1 MKKILSI
8 LYASTLMLSSC
19 DGFLDEE
26 LKNAMAPDN
35 TYTSTHG
42 FEVGVTGLYEFARS
56 EWTCW
61 GDSNDP
67 SFAHGGATPY
77 EVLQI
82 GMDIANTGHNDGAL
96 QNFDNL
102 SYTPSSPFIKSFWD
116 FGYRLAANAN
126 QILTYSENENVKW
139 DHATDKIGYQAEA
152 RFFRAYAYYYLVY
165 LYGDVPYTDKIEYDF
180 RTDFTRT
187 PKAEVINKMLED
199 LEFASAN
206 LPEDPDKVEPG
217 RLTKW
222 AAEHLMADICLLGNK
237 PAEAEKH
244 ALNVINSG
252 YFQLMTQRFGKHLDQ
267 PGDVFSDMFKENN
280 QNRTSGNKESIWVMQ
295 LEYNTIGGGFESE
308 DWRIRVWT
316 PKYWQIDGFVIADS
330 LGGRG
335 LAQLMP
341 LPWWIT
347 SENFFD
353 ESDIRNSEY
362 NIKRHWYCNDASS
375 EKYGEYT
382 PVTESLWKA
391 GRLSPAITK
400 FFYGVQDKGGS
411 EGFGGSMKDRM
422 KFRLADTYLLLAEAR
437 IAQNNMQG
445 AAEAFNVVRA
455 RANAKPV
462 TAAQINV
469 DFLLDE
475 RIREMIG
482 EECRRFTLSRFP
494 EKFMERTLKYNDRAS
509 MEQKHLLWPIPQ
521 NVIDSNSSAELP
533 QNPGWDK

>member
-8 LYASTLMLSSC
+8 LCASSLMLSSC

-26 LKNAMAPDN
+26 LKNSMAPDN

-42 FEVGVTGLYEFARS
+42 FEVGITGLYEFARS

-61 GDSNDP
+61 GESTDP

-116 FGYRLAANAN
+116 YGYRLAANAN
-126 QILTYSENENVKW
+126 QILTYSENDNVSW
-139 DHATDKIGYQAEA
+139 DHPTDKIGFQAEA

-165 LYGDVPYTDKIEYDF
+165 LYGDVPYVDKIEYDF

-187 PKAEVINKMLED
+187 PKAEVIGKMLED

-206 LPEDPDKVEPG
+206 LPEDPGKVEPG

-252 YFQLMTQRFGKHLDQ
+252 YFHLMSERFGKHLDK

-280 QNRTSGNKESIWVMQ
+280 QNRTSGNMESIWVMQ
-295 LEYNTIGGGFESE
+295 LDYNTIGGGFESE
-308 DWRIRVWT
+308 DWRVRVWT

-347 SENFFD
+347 DENFFD
-353 ESDIRNSEY
+353 ENDIRNSEY
-362 NIKRHWYCNDASS
+362 NIKRHWYCNNVES
-375 EKYGEYT
+375 EKYGEFT
-382 PVTESLWKA
+382 PITESLWKA
-391 GRLSPAITK
+391 GRLNPAITK
-400 FFYGVQDKGGS
+400 FFYGAQDKGGS
-411 EGFGGSMKDRM
+411 EGYGGSTKDRM

-437 IAQNNMQG
+437 MAQNNMQG

-462 TAAQINV
+462 TAAQIDV

-494 EKFMERTLKYNDRAS
+494 EKFLERTLKYNDRAS

-521 NVIDSNSSAELP
+521 NVIDSNSGTELP